1 MFQVKN
7 KLPGIL
13 LLTCLIALAGCS
25 SQLEQD
31 TEQYM
36 SNMESVHNTEEEFNS
51 EVNALDY
58 EYLPDELSSSNEDV
72 DVGRLQEIRT
82 HLEDDILPLT
92 EQMSEDIEAVEVNN
106 EELTELYDSYSESVE
121 MKHKFSTQLYEY
133 VDAYLKSEQSNEQ
146 LINLSQSFMDNQDE
160 RSNVIEAASS
170 ETETE
175 EIDQL
180 IEQINTN
187 SEELDDETMLLQ
199 GDESIEEKQTH
210 IEEVIMPLINEH
222 IDSLNTMNLQ
232 TESAIRV
239 RSLSLEMYYGFEKY
253 YQERKATMMQNK
265 KLQNLQLQNILEMT
279 DTFEK
284 LDENYHEQLNEIE
297 SELE

>member
-13 LLTCLIALAGCS
+13 LLTCLIALSGCS

-36 SNMESVHNTEEEFNS
+36 SNMESVHNTEEKFNS

-72 DVGRLQEIRT
+72 DIARLQEIRA
-82 HLEDDILPLT
+82 HLEDNILPLT
-92 EQMSEDIEAVEVNN
+92 EQMSEDIETVEVNN

-160 RSNVIEAASS
+160 RSNVIEAASD

-199 GDESIEEKQTH
+199 GDEPIEEKQTH
-210 IEEVIMPLINEH
+210 IEEVILPLINEH
-222 IDSLNTMNLQ
+222 IDSLNRMNLQ

-265 KLQNLQLQNILEMT
+265 KLQNLQLQNILDMT
-279 DTFEK
+279 ETFEK
-284 LDENYHEQLNEIE
+284 LDEKYHQQLNEVE